1 MHLVH
6 IEDKFINF
14 KTGEFDWDA
23 AVKDKYGLAI
33 LAIFFYKGDLSSV
46 VKTRCILMCPFVI
59 ILNKK
64 YGNLKWN
71 YVKLYILNFF

>member
-14 KTGEFDWDA
+14 KTGKFDWEA

-33 LAIFFYKGDLSSV
+33 LAIFFYVDDLRAQ
-46 VKTRCILMCPFVI
+46 VKTRCILLRPFLI
-59 ILNKK
+59 IKFIR
-64 YGNLKWN
+64 
-71 YVKLYILNFF
+71 KL

>member
-14 KTGEFDWDA
+14 KTGEYDWEA
-23 AVKDKYGLAI
+23 ATKDKYGLAI
-33 LAIFFYKGDLSSV
+33 LAIFFYVDDLRAQ
-46 VKTRCILMCPFVI
+46 VKTRCILMCTFFI

-64 YGNLKWN
+64 YIYPETVVNI
-71 YVKLYILNFF
+71 V